1 MRNNG
6 DFRNVTYRSAIFAAV
21 RSRPGFSRDRSGAT
35 AVEFAMVAAPFFML
49 MFAIIETFAISA
61 AGMLLDTAVDNVARQ
76 VLTGQIQQSDIDD
89 KLFRTKICDKV
100 DFMLSCDKLK
110 IDLRTFPAFGNI
122 PTDIPLQLK
131 TVDDK
136 NFCFDPGSA
145 NSITVLRAFY
155 EWPWVASFLHEIASD
170 TNGNDILFSIT
181 AFMNEPFGD
190 LKSSKSNCS

>member
-1 MRNNG
+1 M
-6 DFRNVTYRSAIFAAV
+6 TYRHAFSAMIRKRFV
-21 RSRPGFSRDRSGAT
+21 FSRDQSGAT

-61 AGMLLDTAVDNVARQ
+61 AGMLLDTAVDGVARQ
-76 VLTGQIQQSDIDD
+76 VLTGQIQQSDIDE
-89 KLFRTKICDKV
+89 KVFRTKICDKV

-110 IDLRTFPAFGNI
+110 IDLRTFPTFGDI
-122 PTDIPLQLK
+122 PTDVPLRLK
-131 TVDDK
+131 NVDDT

-155 EWPWVASFLHEIASD
+155 EWPWIASFLHEIASD

-181 AFMNEPFGD
+181 AFMNEPFGE